1 VSVLVIPAA
10 PFTTLH
16 GLCVKPDYDTREIS
30 KIQNLILTR
39 SCLGLLSPSLESRWN
54 LALAIQEI
62 LNRPQW
68 KFLRLDLIGPE
79 ELPGGYPVDC
89 D

>member
-1 VSVLVIPAA
+1 MVFVSSRM
-10 PFTTLH
+10 TTSVKLPNFRIESQRE
-16 GLCVKPDYDTREIS
+16 GLGIS
-30 KIQNLILTR
+30 FAKLK
-39 SCLGLLSPSLESRWN
+39 SPWN

-79 ELPGGYPVDC
+79 ELPGGYRVDC